1 MFNIE
6 LREIHIGEA
15 VKRRFEELELT
26 KTEFGRRIGVPKQH
40 VNRIFQRETMETKRL
55 VNICQ
60 ALDYNF
66 FSLFCDYTDSG
77 RTATAARED
86 SKLVN
91 NSVGD
96 TYLRSQIELYKER
109 VEGLNEN
116 KDSLKDQ
123 IATLKDNIEQL
134 KSQLHDKDEL
144 ISIYRER

>member
-66 FSLFCDYTDSG
+66 FSLFCDYTDSDG
-77 RTATAARED
+77 TATAARED

-109 VEGLNEN
+109 VDGLNEN